1 MNPLI
6 DTRRIDLSATQK
18 RTKIARGL
26 NREPIKSDTK
36 FVALMNELSMRDKNL
51 DAVIEHLNAYRSSV
65 NGCGQAL
72 AQYQSVRTGGWNK
85 PIKVELTLKHEVR
98 KLILEQKYQDF
109 IIRLSKECYG
119 KTCYRRHKKRVLN
132 HFNIEGGTGTNNRI
146 HIHTIIETPNHI
158 DVEDM
163 KDTIRSLWWKY
174 GMTKFAAM
182 GDTDK
187 DKKQV
192 AGYNTKL
199 RTKSSNNVSSAIQDS
214 FGI

>member
-1 MNPLI
+1 MKEEI
-6 DTRRIDLSATQK
+6 KQK
-18 RTKIARGL
+18 RERIARGL

-36 FVALMNELSMRDKNL
+36 FVSTMNALAGMNGNL
-51 DAVIEHLNAYRSSV
+51 DAIINHLNEYRSSE
-65 NGCGQAL
+65 NGCRQAH
-72 AQYQSVRTGGWNK
+72 AQWQSVRTRNWENR
-85 PIKVELTLKHEVR
+85 ISVELTLRYEVR
-98 KLILEQKYQDF
+98 KPILEQKYQDF

-132 HFNIEGGTGTNNRI
+132 HFNIEGEIGTNNRI